1 MTFGVAEF
9 SAVPSTITTVPKLFA
24 DQAARTPQA
33 LALVAGQTRLTY
45 AELATRVWQL
55 AHHLRARGLRPEE
68 TVAVSTPRSAEMV
81 VAVLAVMSAGGAFV
95 PVDPA
100 WPAER
105 REKVRADAGARLVV
119 AAPGHPQG
127 VPAGDLVEVDL
138 ADWGYGTEPA
148 QPLHLPIPGAA
159 LAYVIFTS
167 GSTGRPKGA
176 MIRHEAICN
185 RLLWQVEQILHFGPG
200 DASLF
205 KAPLAFDIS
214 VNEILLP
221 LVSGGYVVVADPDG
235 ERDPHYLLDLISRER
250 VTFVYLVSSML
261 DVLLEM
267 ARGTT
272 LLDGLRHVW
281 CGGEVLTPEL
291 FERFRRQLTTTLYHG
306 YGPAEATIGVSHVIY
321 RDQAERIA
329 TSIGRANPY
338 TQLYVLDERLEPVPT
353 GEVGELY
360 AAGFLLGRG
369 YVNAP
374 SLTGARFVANPFDGR
389 GTRMYR
395 TGDLARFAADGSLD
409 FVGRADN
416 QVKIRGMR
424 LELEEVEAVLA
435 GHPAVRRAAV
445 VVHTGTA
452 AAQLAAYATVDAEV
466 TAQQLRAWCAD
477 RLPEYMVPG
486 TVTILDAF
494 PVTANGKVDR
504 RALPDPAA
512 PERAPRRAPD
522 GPVERL
528 LCHVFADVLGVAEVS
543 ADDDFLTLGG
553 DSITA
558 IGVVR
563 RARQAGY
570 VVRPGDIL
578 ARRTPAA
585 LAPAVTAVDPGAA
598 VTAADADGEVPPT
611 PITEWLQDLGP
622 AMRGFFQAMTLRTP
636 AGLTEAQLHILLD
649 AVLAAHPVLR
659 TRATGTPRWTLTV
672 QPAGSVT
679 AAGLTTRRTAP
690 APAELDAT
698 LDRETTAA
706 ARRLDPY
713 AGRMLDAVWLDGGPD
728 RDGRLILAVHH
739 IVVDGVSLRVLLE
752 DLRAAWTEL
761 SAGRPVRLP
770 GDGTAF
776 RQWARRLGEA
786 TRDGVFAAAE
796 AYWRHTCATADPR
809 LGHRPLDPA
818 RDTVATERELTVA
831 LPPDVSARLLGAV
844 PAAVHGGVDDGLVT
858 AFALA
863 LRAWRGGDGP
873 LLLELEGH
881 GREDVLPGEVDLSRT
896 FGWFTTL
903 YPFAVDPGPAGDL
916 GAAVRAV
923 KEQLRAV
930 PHRGLSYGALRYL
943 SGTARPE
950 LAAAPQVLFHYL
962 GRFTAADSGPFAAV
976 DGGDIVVERRDPALP
991 LARVV
996 EVNAVAVDTAEG
1008 PVLRARFSWAGNLL
1022 TADRVA
1028 ELARGW
1034 TDTLTAIAADP
1045 GVAGHTPSDFPLAA
1059 LTQAD
1064 VTELDAAVPG
1074 LRTVLPLSPLQ
1085 EGLYFH
1091 ARAATGA
1098 DPYVV
1103 QQRIHLDGP
1112 VDPAGLRAAAEGL
1125 LARHPHLAAALLTLR
1140 DGRTVAATAD
1150 RVRVPW
1156 RDLDLSGLPAD
1167 TAARRLD
1174 EAAGTDRTTAFD
1186 LADPPAMRFTL
1197 ARLDGGRHTLVHTVH
1212 HLLADGWSVPLMLR
1226 ELLALH
1232 ERQPLP
1238 APVGYD
1244 TFLRALAALDTDTAA
1259 DAWAAAL
1266 EGVTGPTRLASALA
1280 PGTATGYARRAAT
1293 VPAELTE
1300 RLRTLAQRHGITV
1313 SGLLT
1318 AAWGLLVGRRTGSGD
1333 AVVGVTV
1340 SGRSGDLDGIDDII
1354 GLLVNT
1360 VPARVRW
1367 RAADPLIAV
1376 VARAARAQ
1384 TGLMEHEHTALSRI
1398 HRRTGVGELFDTLVV
1413 IENYPAVFDQVGAL
1427 RVTGVDTVEAPHY
1440 PVTVMAKPGQRI
1452 DLLLTHDLSA
1462 VDAASAETLLDQ
1474 YLLLLAA
1481 LADHPEL
1488 PVGQVGLV
1496 PGERRAALL
1505 AASANLR
1512 EAQPGVLALIDR
1524 AAAAA
1529 PDRAAVVCGDT
1540 ALTYAELVA
1549 KADRVAGHLR
1559 RSGVRR
1565 GDIVAVAVG
1574 RGVDLATALL
1584 AVARTGAAYLPV
1596 DPAYPAGRIEFML
1609 ADARPVAVLADEAT
1623 ARTLPPHGLPQHT
1636 VRAAAAGA
1644 PIADPAEPDPADAVS
1659 VVYTSGSTGRPKAVV
1674 GTHGGLG
1681 NRLVW
1686 AAEQWSAAPGTPDV
1700 RLAKSSLSFIDGTTE
1715 LLGALVAGAT
1725 TVIAPERT
1733 AADGAAL
1740 ARLVA
1745 DSGAT
1750 QLLAVPSLAAAMAE
1764 VDGAPLAGVR
1774 RWLLSGEALD
1784 AGTVRALAAASPGAR
1799 IVNSYGSSEVVGDVL
1814 TADVTTVDGRVPL
1827 GTPVPG
1833 TRVLLLDETLDL
1845 VAAGGIGEVYVG
1857 GAQLA
1862 RGYLGQG
1869 GGTAARFVAD
1879 PFTPG
1884 ERLYRT
1890 GDRARLL
1897 PSGQVEFLGRT
1908 DDQIKI
1914 NGYRVELAEVEA
1926 ALARRIGVA
1935 EAVAATRPG
1944 SAGTHALHAYV
1955 VAEPGES
1962 LDPGALRTM
1971 LRAELP
1977 PYLVPATV
1985 TVLDRIPL
1993 LPNGKRDRRAL
2004 PDPAPAA
2011 RTGGAARTERAERI
2025 RRHLAEVLSSTD
2037 LGAEDDFFA
2046 HGGDSILA
2054 IRVVNRLARDD
2065 LDVSV
2070 EALFRLRTAAAIDAG
2085 LAGQAAPAP
2094 AALTPADLATVRL
2107 DQAEIDRVLAAAPV
2121 PVETIWALSPLQR
2134 GVYYQAAYADGANT
2148 YIAQNVFDFDRRLDL
2163 DALRAAFASL
2173 LRAHPTLRAGFTGDS
2188 VRDVVQYIAADLDA
2202 TVAVTDLSTL
2212 DPGDLDAA
2220 LARLHETDLTEP
2232 FDLTRP
2238 PLIRLT
2244 VVRLPD
2250 DRDQLLLTAHFLLWD
2265 GWSRELVLRDLFAR
2279 YATRGAAGAL
2289 PPAANG
2295 FPEYLT
2301 WLAGRDSD
2309 AAVAAWRD
2317 ELSGV
2322 TEPTLLVPSA
2332 VGRDPLPSH
2341 RLLAALPSAVT
2352 LRLREQ
2358 AQRRGVTLHSLL
2370 TAVLGLLIGYEA
2382 GRTDVVFGTTVAGR
2396 PTELPGIEDAI
2407 GLFLNTVPVRV
2418 RPAPADTVADLARR
2432 AQQDRL
2438 RLAPHEH
2445 LGLGELHRATG
2456 HDQLFDTL
2464 FVLQNFLADDTF
2476 TDLEQ
2481 RHGITG
2487 VGYTDTTHYPYTWVV
2502 TPGANLHVKLE
2513 FRPDVTDAADARR
2526 QLDRFLR
2533 LLTRVA
2539 DGLDTPVA
2547 RLDPVLDAE
2556 AARLRG
2562 DWAATEHPLPEA
2574 TVADLLAERAA
2585 LIPADTAL
2593 VFGARSLTYAELD
2606 AEVNRYARLLRGRG
2620 AGAGTVVALGLPRGV
2635 EMVVALFAVLRC
2647 GAAYLPMDLDH
2658 PVARLADMLD
2668 DARPALLLCT
2678 TGAAELAGRQRDLG
2692 GQALLLDTAELAA
2705 ELAALSGEP
2714 MPGAGPGS
2722 LDSPAYVIYTSGST
2736 GRPKGVV
2743 TPYRGLTNMQLN
2755 HRAEIFDPAVA
2766 RAKAAGRD
2774 RLRVAHTVS
2783 FSFDM
2788 SWEELLWL
2796 VEGHEVHV
2804 CDEELR
2810 RDATALV
2817 AYCRE
2822 HRVDVV
2828 NVTPTYAHHLFEE
2841 GLLDPAGYPPSLVLL
2856 GGEAVSDAVWQR
2868 LRRPGGPIGY
2878 NLYGPTE
2885 YTINTLG
2892 AGTDESATSTVG
2904 RPIWNTRAYVLDPW
2918 LRPVHPG
2925 TAGELYIAGAGL
2937 AHGYLNAT
2945 GLTASRFTADP
2956 NVPGGRMYRTGDLVR
2971 LRPDGHLDF
2980 LGRTDDQVKIRG
2992 YRVELGEIETVL
3004 GGLPG
3009 VRQAAV
3015 VAQLEDAVTGRR
3027 RLAAY
3032 VVPAGAADGVFLAGL
3047 RDALAEV
3054 LPGYMVPQRYAAV
3067 PVLPLTVNGKLDTAA
3082 LPEASIPDTG
3092 ATAEPR
3098 TDAERTL
3105 CGVYAA
3111 VLALPRVGID
3121 DDFFT
3126 VGGDS
3131 ISSIA
3136 AAARAREA
3144 GLHVTPRD
3152 VFRRRTVRAL
3162 AATVTAA
3169 APAAPALAP
3178 VAGDG
3183 TVPLTPMLAETFQ
3196 AGTPLSR
3203 FHQTMLLPAP
3213 AGLDLAGVTAVLR
3226 ALGECHDLL
3235 RLSVDGDVL
3244 RVRAAFEPDLVAQSG
3259 PPPARLSGAVDAA
3272 AARLDAAAGRMTA
3285 ATWYD
3290 EGPNLPSHLLLSVHH
3305 LVVDGVSW
3313 RVLTDDLARAFAA
3326 VAAGRPAALPPVPV
3340 RFQDWAA
3347 RVRAVADAGGFA
3359 TQEAYWRAVLDT
3371 PDPRLGTRDLDPA
3384 RDTAATVSS
3393 VTVTVAADL
3402 STALLTSVPAALR
3415 GGVND
3420 GLLTAFAV
3428 AVRRW
3433 RATPRPGWATT
3444 PEQTPVLVNLE
3455 GHGRHG
3461 EHVGAADADLSR
3473 TVGWFTVIHPVALD
3487 PGTVGWAEVEAAG
3500 PGLAAAARAVKEQLR
3515 AVPDNGFGYGVL
3527 RYLADGSPWPR
3538 TPQILFNYLGRF
3550 TGGEG
3555 TGVLHEGVHPDN
3567 PAQVLEVNAQ
3577 AQDGPHGPVLSATLS
3592 WPTGLMTEDD
3602 VRELARLWLAALTA
3616 LARCAALDGHT
3627 PSDFPLVALSQADVD
3642 RLARPGRVRDILP
3655 LLPLQ
3660 QGMYFHAAYA
3670 DSDVDTY
3677 RVQQVAELTG
3687 PLDAEVLRVAVAATV
3702 RRHDALRAAFVEL
3715 SDGRIA
3721 QLIAAEVALPWQAVD
3736 LSGRADAEAELARI
3750 AAAALAE
3757 PFDLAQ
3763 APLVRYTLV
3772 SLSATEHRL
3781 IETMHHIIADGWS
3794 YPLVFADVI
3803 ASYERGGADLPAPA
3817 VTFRDH
3823 VESVLAHDPAV
3834 VRETWARA
3842 LTGVAPTLL
3851 VGTGAGVGHH
3861 DSVSGSLSARRTKDV
3876 TEAARRHGVTVST
3889 LLHAAWG
3896 LLLGQLVDR
3905 DRVVFGST
3913 VSGRGGQLP
3922 GVESIVGLL
3931 INTVPVPM
3939 AWQPDQ
3945 PLGEVLA
3952 ALQERL
3958 TDLLDVQHTGLGE
3971 LARLAGVREFFDTMV
3986 VVENF
3991 PAADDT
3997 PGASGLRVRGFTGTD
4012 APHYPL
4018 ALVAF
4023 PGERLTLEIKYDTE
4037 LIGADRA
4044 RQLLEQVEHIIDRLL
4059 TEPTGTVADLA
4070 APSPAMANLSR
4081 AYSAAGTDPARVA
4094 VSIAGRRLTYA
4105 DLDARANRLARE
4117 LLARGVRPQ
4126 SRVALALPRGL
4137 DLVAAVL
4144 AVVKAGGC
4152 YVPLDTA
4159 SPPARLRHIIDDS
4172 APVCVITDAATAVA
4186 LPGATAALILDDP
4199 AVAGALAAHPAT
4211 APPAAQAGPDDA
4223 VYLIYTSGSTGLP
4236 KGVVVTHGN
4245 VLALFDAGRQRFAFG
4260 PADVWTLFHSIAFD
4274 FSVWELW
4281 GALLHG
4287 AHLVVVPEDVAR
4299 DPHRFRRLLA
4309 DERVTVLN
4317 QTPSAFYPLIAA
4329 DAEAD
4334 GPLALRYVVFG
4345 GEALDLA
4352 RLRAWYDRNPA
4363 TPALVNM
4370 YGITETCVHVS
4381 FRPLTAADAHAGRG
4395 SAIGGPLP
4403 GLRAE
4408 LLDERLAPVPVGAV
4422 GELYIAGDQL
4432 ARGYHGRAGLTA
4444 ARFVADSGG
4453 GRLYRT
4459 GDLARRTADGE
4470 LVYVGRADDQV
4481 KIRGYRIELGEV
4493 EAAVLALPQVAD
4505 AAVAV
4510 REDEPGRR
4518 RLVAYVVPRT
4528 GAHLD
4533 TGVLR
4538 TALATAL
4545 PGYMV
4550 PAAYV
4555 LLTALPLT
4563 VNGKL
4568 DRAALPAP
4576 PTADQP
4582 EPLPTGANPSTVD
4595 RFRALYAEVLRLP
4608 GAAAGADFF
4617 TLGGDSIIAIQL
4629 VNLARRRGL
4638 RISPRDVFTL
4648 RTPEAL
4654 AASVGETV
4662 PAPQPPAPAAG
4673 GDGIGEVA
4681 LLPIVHRLAEL
4692 GGRINRLHQAELLLT
4707 PAGLTNAQASAL
4719 VAALVAR
4726 HDALRLR
4733 LDRPDPLL
4741 WSLTVAAPDP
4751 ASAPRVSTLDATGLS
4766 DDDLAELVRAVAEGA
4781 ADSLD
4786 PDAGRLLWAV
4796 HFDRGPDQQGR
4807 LLLVVHHLA
4816 VDGVSWRILGDDLRA
4831 AWADVAAGREPV
4843 LEPVG
4848 TSLRAYARAAA
4859 EHATRSDRLAEFAH
4873 WTAALAPGA
4882 DLDPTAVTV
4891 GLTAGATREHRITV
4905 PPHLTA
4911 PLLTSV
4917 PAAAGADVTQTLL
4930 AGLHLA
4936 VARWRSRRGH
4946 DPAAPLLVD
4955 LERHGR
4961 EPLAEETDLSRTV
4974 GWFTAI
4980 APVRLPGLT
4989 GDAAQALRAVRD
5001 TVSAVRDG
5009 GLGFGLL
5016 RYLNPRTAAALGRL
5030 GTPQLL
5036 FNYLGRFPVGGA
5048 ADWDTAPEERVLR
5061 TAPDPDLGTPYLLE
5075 VNAACHDTAAGPE
5088 LVAVLTYADEGLD
5101 VAGLAEDWVAALADL
5116 AAATGPADLTP
5127 AGVDPDEVARL
5138 AAAAGVRAEAV
5149 WPLSPLQEGLFFQA
5163 RYAGDADVYVAQNV
5177 FDFGTRLDAAALAT
5191 AFAGVFGRHEATRL
5205 GFAAVTGQPVAFV
5218 GADLAFDVEV
5228 VDLSDRDDPDRLARV
5243 LAADRA
5249 APFDLAR
5256 PPLARLTVLRLP
5268 GGRDRLLL
5276 TYHLLLWDGWSRE
5289 LVLRELF
5296 DRYAAARDGRPE
5308 PALAPPAARF
5318 ADYLSWLS
5326 RQDSAAA
5333 TGAWTG
5339 HLAGLGEPTVL
5350 YPAAAGTAPVLATSL
5365 AHDLTPEQTAAVT
5378 DAARR
5383 AGVTLNA
5390 LLSTALGLTLG
5401 YATGRAEAVFGTT
5414 VAGRP
5419 TDLDGADEV
5428 VGVFLN
5434 TVPALVRCAPGDT
5447 VAAVL
5452 RRVQDDRVALMPYEH
5467 LGLGAIHQA
5476 LGRDTLF
5483 DSLYVLQNFLD
5494 DDTFTDLEQAHGIVD
5509 VSAVD
5514 ATHYPLTWVVTPGR
5528 RLRLRLEYRSDVV
5541 PAEQA
5546 QLLLDRLRQVVLHLA
5561 AHPDDSVADV
5571 ELSLPG
5577 DVRQLTGPTG
5587 DTPDRTVAELLAERA
5602 RLVPGRT
5609 ALTCGDESLTY
5620 AELDARVSRFARW
5633 LRAAGAG
5640 PETIVAL
5647 ALPRSVAAVVALFA
5661 VLRCGAAYLP
5671 LELDHPDERLAGML
5685 ADADPL
5691 LLVTTSAVAGRV
5703 GGTGVRTRCLD
5714 DADTAALL
5722 AACADTPLTPAELAG
5737 FAPGTPGR
5745 LDHPAYVIY
5754 TSGSTGR
5761 PKGVVTPY
5769 RGLTNMQLNHRDEIF
5784 DPVVAAAGGRVL
5796 AIAHTVSFSF
5806 DMSWEELLWL
5816 VEGHHVHVCDE
5827 ELRRDA
5833 MALVAYCRRHRVDVV
5848 NVTPTFAQHLL
5859 DAGLLDA
5866 SGHRPEL
5873 VLLGGEAVPQTLWAA
5888 LLSAGVT
5895 GYNLY
5900 GPTEYTINTLGAG
5913 TADSPT
5919 TTVGRPIRDTRVRIL
5934 DGWLRPVPPGVPGEL
5949 YISGAGLAR
5958 GYLNRPGLSASR
5970 FTADPEAPGERMYRT
5985 GDLVRLRPDGHLDF
5999 LGRTDDQ
6006 VKVRGYRVELGEIEA
6021 VLSSLDGVRQTAVLA
6036 APDPAGGKRLVAYV
6050 VPADAAA
6057 DPAELIASL
6066 VDRLRDRLP
6075 THLVPSAYAV
6085 VNALPLNV
6093 NGKLDVAALPPAVP
6107 PASSSRKAATPAEA
6121 VLCDLFAQA
6130 LGLPEVGA
6138 DDDFF
6143 TLGGHSLIALRLLGL
6158 LRRDLG
6164 VEVSVRD
6171 LFDARTPARLAV
6183 RTSSAAA
6190 AEAAVTAGDR
6200 PARLPL
6206 SAAQERL
6213 WLLSQLDPASTAYHY
6228 PLTLRLGGAV
6238 DPGTLAAALGDVV
6251 ARHEAL
6257 RTVIEVDEEGP
6268 VQRIRA
6274 EAEVE
6279 LLVHRS
6285 AATAGALAEAVAEP
6299 FDLAARPPLRASL
6312 FLDQAADESVLL
6324 LVLHHLAMDEWSD
6337 RPLLSD
6343 LDTAY
6348 AARRTGTSPEFTPL
6362 PVQYADYALWQHR
6375 RLGDRA
6381 DPTGRH
6387 ARERGYWQQRL
6398 RALPPETNL
6407 PADRPRALTRTA
6419 PAAATVEATLPAE
6432 VVDGLRERASAV
6444 SASLFMALH
6453 ATVAVLLSRHGA
6465 GPDVPIGSPVSGR
6478 GDEALTDL
6486 VGFFVNTVVVRT
6498 DTGGQPTLDAL
6509 LGRVRDSVLSAFDH
6523 AELPF
6528 QDVVEAVNPV
6538 RVPGRNPLFQVML
6551 GVLHRPAGGDRLL
6564 GLPTLDAPAAEA
6576 APKVDLNF
6584 TFVEDGPGRPVSVAL
6599 EFDPDRFDPATA
6611 RRLLDRLAL
6620 LVAAAGAAGG
6630 GRLDDVDLCTGQ
6642 DTSELDGWQDGGS
6655 SAEPGSWLSAVR
6667 THAARTP
6674 LAPAVTSAGVTL
6686 SYAEL
6691 EARSAAFAGRLS
6703 GLGVGPTGLVGLAL
6717 PRSVDLLVALL
6728 AVARAGAAYVPL
6740 DPAYPASRLRF
6751 MVEDARPAVIV
6762 TDEATRDLFEGS
6774 GCAVVG
6780 VGAPDAVTGAADAE
6794 VPQAAAAY
6802 VIYTSGSTGRPK
6814 GVVVTRGDVEAFLSA
6829 MDGAVPLGPDDR
6841 FLAVTT
6847 LSFDIAVLELLGTL
6861 RAGGHVVLADDAQA
6875 RDPYR
6880 LAELIR
6886 AYGVTVLQATPGL
6899 WTMLTEVGEADLTG
6913 VRALV
6918 GGEALPVPLARELSR
6933 RAASVTNLYGPTEV
6947 TVWATAATVDESW
6960 CDRPSIGRPL
6970 PGTTAYVV
6978 DERLR
6983 PVPPGVAGELYLG
6996 GAQIARGYLG
7006 RAGLTASRF
7015 TADPWTP
7022 GGRLYRTG
7030 DLARWSSVG
7039 ELEYLGRTDHQLKVR
7054 GFRVEL
7060 GEIESVAVAYTPVS
7074 RAVAVAVPDPA
7085 GVLRIVLYVATAGA
7099 VTPSGLDEHLARR
7112 LPAYMLPSAVVAL
7125 AQLPVTPNGKVDR
7138 AALPPVEFGADAA
7151 SVAPRT
7157 ETERQV
7163 CAILADLLG
7172 VAEVGVADDFFVLG
7186 GHSLLLVRLSAALR
7200 AAFGVTVPLSALLT
7214 QPTAAGMARLV
7225 EVPQPVGDALS
7236 PLVLLQPS
7244 GTRPAVFCLPPA
7256 SGLSWPFAALKR
7268 YLPDTP
7274 LIGLQAPRLSRSTD
7288 LPTTLPALAAEYADR
7303 IEQAAPSGPIRLLGW
7318 SFGGAV
7324 AHEVA
7329 VLLTERGRH
7338 VSFLSVLDTYLD
7350 RPVVDDSGPVALAEL
7365 LRELGHEVP
7374 EAGLTVAVAARV
7386 LRERDPAM
7394 AEFTHAQVCT
7404 VVENYLDSDRLAG
7417 GWVPRPYAGELVF
7430 VEAARPS
7437 PGFPGGAGA
7446 VWSRYAGRVTVHPVA
7461 CGHGELLDSVPVA
7474 DWGSVLAA
7482 QLKA

>member
-9 SAVPSTITTVPKLFA
+9 SAVPSTITTVPDLFA
-24 DQAARTPQA
+24 AQAARTPGA

-45 AELATRVWQL
+45 AELAATVWQL
-55 AHHLRARGLRPEE
+55 AHHLRERGLRPEE

-81 VAVLAVMSAGGAFV
+81 VAVLAIMAAGGAFV

-100 WPAER
+100 WPAQR
-105 REKVRADAGARLVV
+105 RGKVRADAGSRLVI
-119 AAPGHPQG
+119 ASPSHPRD
-127 VPAGDLVEVDL
+127 VPAADLVEVDL
-138 ADWGYGTEPA
+138 AAWAYADQPD
-148 QPLHLPIPGAA
+148 QPLHLPIQGAA

-167 GSTGRPKGA
+167 GSTGSPKGA

-221 LVSGGYVVVADPDG
+221 LVSGGYVVVADPGG
-235 ERDPHYLLDLISRER
+235 ERDPHYLLDLVSRER

-267 ARGTT
+267 SRGTT

-321 RDQAERIA
+321 RDEAERIA

-338 TQLYVLDERLEPVPT
+338 TQLYVLDERLEPVPA

-395 TGDLARFAADGSLD
+395 TGDLARIAPDGSLD

-435 GHPAVRRAAV
+435 AHPAVRRAAV
-445 VVHTGTA
+445 VVYTGGA
-452 AAQLAAYATVDAEV
+452 AAQLAGYAVTDAPV
-466 TAQQLRAWCAD
+466 TAEQLRTWCAG
-477 RLPEYMVPG
+477 RLPEYMVPA

-504 RALPDPAA
+504 RALPDPVA

-528 LCHVFADVLGVAEVS
+528 LCDVFADVLGVGGIS

-570 VVRPGDIL
+570 LVRPADIL

-585 LAPAVTAVDPGAA
+585 LAPAVTPVDPGSAA
-598 VTAADADGEVPPT
+598 TPADADGPVPPT

-622 AMRGFFQAMTLRTP
+622 AVHGFFQAMTLRTP
-636 AGLTEAQLHILLD
+636 AGLTEEQLHLLLD
-649 AVLAAHPVLR
+649 AVLAAHPMLR

-679 AAGLTTRRTAP
+679 AAGLTTRLAAP
-690 APAELDAT
+690 APADLDET

-706 ARRLDPY
+706 ANRLDPA
-713 AGRMLDAVWLDGGPD
+713 AGRMLDAVWLAAGPAE
-728 RDGRLILAVHH
+728 GLLILAVHH
-739 IVVDGVSLRVLLE
+739 VVVDGVSLRVLLE
-752 DLRAAWTEL
+752 DLRAAWADL

-770 GDGTAF
+770 GDGTPF
-776 RQWARRLGEA
+776 RQWARRLTEA
-786 TRDGVFAAAE
+786 VRDGVFAEAE
-796 AYWRHTCATADPR
+796 PYWRRTCATPDPV
-809 LGHRPLDPA
+809 LGGRPLDPA
-818 RDTVATERELTVA
+818 RDTVATERDLTVS

-863 LRAWRGGDGP
+863 LRDWRGGDGP
-873 LLLELEGH
+873 MLVELEGH
-881 GREDVLPGEVDLSRT
+881 GREDVLPGETDLSRT

-903 YPFAVDPGPAGDL
+903 YPFAVDPGPVGDL

-923 KEQLRAV
+923 KEQLRAI
-930 PHRGLSYGALRYL
+930 PHRGLSYGALRHL
-943 SGTARPE
+943 GHRPE
-950 LAAAPQVLFHYL
+950 LSAAPQVLFHYL
-962 GRFTAADSGPFAAV
+962 GRFSAADSGPFAAL

-991 LARVV
+991 LARVL
-996 EVNAVAVDTAEG
+996 EVNAVAVDTADG
-1008 PVLRARFSWAGNLL
+1008 PVLRARFSWAGHLL
-1022 TADRVA
+1022 TAERVA
-1028 ELARGW
+1028 ELARAW
-1034 TDTLTAIAADP
+1034 TGTLTAIAADP

-1059 LTQAD
+1059 LTTEDVAD
-1064 VTELDAAVPG
+1064 LDAAVPG
-1074 LRTVLPLSPLQ
+1074 LRAVLPLSPLQ

-1091 ARAATGA
+1091 ARTATGA

-1103 QQRIHLDGP
+1103 QQRIRLDGP
-1112 VDPAGLRAAAEGL
+1112 VDPARLRGAAEGL
-1125 LARHPHLAAALLTLR
+1125 LARHPHLASGLRTLR
-1140 DGRTVAATAD
+1140 DGRTVAVVAGH
-1150 RVRVPW
+1150 RLRW
-1156 RDLDLSGLPAD
+1156 RDLDLSGLDGD
-1167 TAARRLD
+1167 TAARLLD
-1174 EAAGTDRTTAFD
+1174 EAADADRTTPFD
-1186 LADPPAMRFTL
+1186 LADPPAMRFVL
-1197 ARLDGGRHTLVHTVH
+1197 ARLGDGRHTLVHTVH

-1238 APVGYD
+1238 VPVGYD
-1244 TFLRALAALDTDTAA
+1244 TFLRAVAGLDTDRGA

-1266 EGVTGPTRLASALA
+1266 SGVTGPTRLASALT
-1280 PGTATGYARRAAT
+1280 GGGDGYARIARA

-1300 RLRTLAQRHGITV
+1300 RLRTLARRHGITV

-1318 AAWGLLVGRRTGSGD
+1318 AVWGLLVGRRTGSGD
-1333 AVVGVTV
+1333 AVVGLTV
-1340 SGRSGDLDGIDDII
+1340 SGRSGDTDGLDDII

-1367 RAADPLIAV
+1367 TPAEPLIDAV
-1376 VARAARAQ
+1376 SRAARAQ
-1384 TGLMEHEHTALSRI
+1384 TALTEHEHVALRRI
-1398 HRRTGVGELFDTLVV
+1398 HRRTGVADLFDTLVV
-1413 IENYPAVFDQVGAL
+1413 IENYPAAFEQVGDL
-1427 RVTGVDTVEAPHY
+1427 RVTGVETVEAPHY
-1440 PVTVMAKPGQRI
+1440 PVTLMAKPGRHL

-1462 VDAASAETLLDQ
+1462 VDPAAARTLLDQ
-1474 YLLLLAA
+1474 YALLLAA
-1481 LADHPEL
+1481 LADDPAR
-1488 PVGQVGLV
+1488 PVGQVSLV
-1496 PGERRAALL
+1496 PAEQRTELL
-1505 AASANLR
+1505 AASGNPRA
-1512 EAQPGVLALIDR
+1512 AQPGVLAQFAR
-1524 AAAAA
+1524 AVAAA
-1529 PDRAAVVCGDT
+1529 PDRAAVVCGAT
-1540 ALTYAELVA
+1540 ALSYAQLAARV
-1549 KADRVAGHLR
+1549 DRVAGHLR
-1559 RSGVRR
+1559 RHGVGR
-1565 GDIVAVAVG
+1565 GDVVAVAVG
-1574 RGVDLATALL
+1574 RGVDLAAALL
-1584 AVARTGAAYLPV
+1584 AVARAGAAYLPV

-1609 ADARPVAVLADEAT
+1609 DDARPVAVLTDEAT

-1636 VRAAAAGA
+1636 VRVAAAGA
-1644 PIADPAEPDPADAVS
+1644 PIGDLFEPDPDDAVS

-1674 GTHGGLG
+1674 GTHGGLA
-1681 NRLVW
+1681 NRLAW
-1686 AAEQWSAAPGTPDV
+1686 AAEQWSAEAGAPDV
-1700 RLAKSSLSFIDGTTE
+1700 RVAKSSPSFIDGTTE
-1715 LLGALVAGAT
+1715 LLGGLVAGAT
-1725 TVIAPERT
+1725 MVIATERT

-1740 ARLVA
+1740 ARLTA

-1750 QLLAVPSLAAAMAE
+1750 QLLAVPSLAAALAE
-1764 VDGAPLAGVR
+1764 NPLPGVR

-1784 AGTVRALAAASPGAR
+1784 ADTVRALAAASPRAR

-1814 TADVTTVDGRVPL
+1814 TADVTTVDDGPVPL

-1845 VAAGGIGEVYVG
+1845 VAPGGVGEVYVG
-1857 GAQLA
+1857 GVQLA

-1879 PFTPG
+1879 PFTAG
-1884 ERLYRT
+1884 QRLYRT
-1890 GDRARLL
+1890 GDRGRLT

-1926 ALARRIGVA
+1926 ALVRRIGVA
-1935 EAVAATRPG
+1935 EAVAATRRTG
-1944 SAGTHALHAYV
+1944 AGTHALHAYV
-1955 VAEPGES
+1955 VAEPGER

-1985 TVLDRIPL
+1985 TVLERIPL

-2011 RTGGAARTERAERI
+2011 RPGGAARTRRAETI
-2025 RRHLAEVLSSTD
+2025 RRHLAEVLASTD
-2037 LGAEDDFFA
+2037 LGADDDFFA

-2054 IRVVNRLARDD
+2054 IRVVNRLARES
-2065 LDVSV
+2065 LEVTV
-2070 EALFRLRTAAAIDAG
+2070 EALFRLRTATAIDAG
-2085 LAGQAAPAP
+2085 LAGAAAPAP
-2094 AALTPADLATVRL
+2094 AALTPADLETVRL
-2107 DQAEIDRVLAAAPV
+2107 DQAEIDRIVAAAPV
-2121 PVETIWALSPLQR
+2121 PVQTIWALSPLQR

-2148 YIAQNVFDFDRRLDL
+2148 YIAQNVFDLDRRLDV
-2163 DALRAAFASL
+2163 DRLRAAFASL
-2173 LRAHPTLRAGFTGDS
+2173 LAAHPTLRAGFGGDTP
-2188 VRDVVQYIAADLDA
+2188 VQYIAAELDPA
-2202 TVAVTDLSTL
+2202 VAVADLSGL
-2212 DPGDLDAA
+2212 DGADLDAA
-2220 LARLHETDLTEP
+2220 LARLHEADLGEP

-2244 VVRLPD
+2244 AVRLPD
-2250 DRDQLLLTAHFLLWD
+2250 GRDQLLLTAHFLLWD

-2279 YATRGAAGAL
+2279 YASAGAAGGL
-2289 PPAANG
+2289 PPAGNG

-2301 WLAGRDSD
+2301 WLAGRDQD
-2309 AAVAAWRD
+2309 AAVAAWRG
-2317 ELSGV
+2317 ELAGV
-2322 TEPTLLVPSA
+2322 TEPTLLCPAA
-2332 VGRDPLPSH
+2332 VGREPLPSH

-2370 TAVLGLLIGYEA
+2370 TAVLGLLLGYES

-2396 PTELPGIEDAI
+2396 PTELPGIEHTI

-2418 RPAPADTVADLARR
+2418 SPAPAETVAQLALR

-2445 LGLGELHRATG
+2445 LGLGDIHRATG

-2476 TDLEQ
+2476 ADLEQ
-2481 RHGITG
+2481 QHGITG

-2513 FRPDVTDAADARR
+2513 FRPDVIGAADARR

-2539 DGLDTPVA
+2539 DSLDVPVGQ
-2547 RLDPVLDAE
+2547 LDPVLDAE
-2556 AARLRG
+2556 AQRLRR
-2562 DWAATEHPLPEA
+2562 DWAATEHALPEA
-2574 TVADLLAERAA
+2574 SIADLLAQRAA
-2585 LIPADTAL
+2585 LIPGDTAL

-2606 AEVNRYARLLRGRG
+2606 AEVDRAARLLRGRG

-2635 EMVVALFAVLRC
+2635 EMVVSLFAVLRC

-2658 PVARLADMLD
+2658 PVARLADMLA

-2678 TGAAELAGRQRDLG
+2678 TGAAELAARQRDLG
-2692 GQALLLDTAELAA
+2692 GQALQLDTPELAA
-2705 ELAALSGEP
+2705 ELAALPDGP
-2714 MPGAGPGS
+2714 PADPGPGS
-2722 LDSPAYVIYTSGST
+2722 LDAPAYVIYTSGST

-2766 RAKAAGRD
+2766 RARAAGRG
-2774 RLRVAHTVS
+2774 RLRIAHTVS

-2918 LRPVHPG
+2918 LRPVHAG

-2937 AHGYLNAT
+2937 AHGYLDAT

-2992 YRVELGEIETVL
+2992 YRVELGEIETAL
-3004 GGLPG
+3004 SGLPG

-3015 VAQLEDAVTGRR
+3015 VAQLEDPVTGRK

-3032 VVPAGAADGVFLAGL
+3032 VVPTGAADGVFLAGL
-3047 RDALAEV
+3047 RDALAER
-3054 LPGYMVPQRYAAV
+3054 LPGYMVPQRYATV

-3082 LPEASIPDTG
+3082 LPEAAVPDTG
-3092 ATAEPR
+3092 ATAQPR

-3105 CGVYAA
+3105 CAIYAD

-3136 AAARAREA
+3136 AAARARQA

-3162 AATVTAA
+3162 AATVAA

-3196 AGTPLSR
+3196 AATPLSR
-3203 FHQTMLLPAP
+3203 FHQTMLLPVP
-3213 AGLDLAGVTAVLR
+3213 AGLDRAGVGAVLR
-3226 ALGECHDLL
+3226 ALGRCHDLL
-3235 RLSVDGDVL
+3235 RVRVDGDVL
-3244 RVRAAFEPDLVAQSG
+3244 RVGAVFEPDLTVVEGA
-3259 PPPARLSGAVDAA
+3259 PPARLDGAVDALA
-3272 AARLDAAAGRMTA
+3272 SRLDAHAGHMAA
-3285 ATWYD
+3285 ATWFD
-3290 EGPNLPSHLLLSVHH
+3290 EGPRRPSHLLLSVHH

-3313 RVLTDDLARAFAA
+3313 RIIADDLARACAA
-3326 VAAGRPAALPPVPV
+3326 VRDGRDAALPPVPV

-3347 RVRAVADAGGFA
+3347 RVRAVADTGRYAA
-3359 TQEAYWRAVLDT
+3359 QEPYWRAVLDT
-3371 PDPRLGTRDLDPA
+3371 PDPLFGVRELDPA
-3384 RDTAATVSS
+3384 RDTAATVRS
-3393 VTVTVAADL
+3393 VTVTLAADV
-3402 STALLTSVPAALR
+3402 STALLTAVPAALR

-3420 GLLTAFAV
+3420 GLLTAFAL
-3428 AVRRW
+3428 AVRQW
-3433 RATPRPGWATT
+3433 RATPRPGWTGSGAD
-3444 PEQTPVLVNLE
+3444 TPVLVNLE
-3455 GHGRHG
+3455 GHGRDG
-3461 EHVGAADADLSR
+3461 GHVGAADADLSR

-3500 PGLAAAARAVKEQLR
+3500 PALAGAARAVKEQLR
-3515 AVPDNGFGYGVL
+3515 AVPDSGFGYGVL
-3527 RYLADGSPWPR
+3527 RHLTGGHWPR
-3538 TPQILFNYLGRF
+3538 PPRILFNYLGRF
-3550 TGGEG
+3550 TGGES

-3567 PAQVLEVNAQ
+3567 PAQALEVNAQ

-3592 WPTGLMTEDD
+3592 WPAGLMGEDD

-3616 LARCAALDGHT
+3616 LTRCTGLDGHT
-3627 PSDFPLVALSQADVD
+3627 PSDFPLVALTQADVD
-3642 RLARPGRVRDILP
+3642 RLAPSGRVRDILP

-3670 DSDVDTY
+3670 ESEVDTY
-3677 RVQQVAELTG
+3677 RVQQVAELG
-3687 PLDAEVLRVAVAATV
+3687 GALDPAVLRAAVAATV
-3702 RRHDALRAAFVEL
+3702 RRHDALRASFAEL

-3721 QLIAAEVALPWQAVD
+3721 QVIAADVELPWQAFD
-3736 LSGRADAEAELARI
+3736 LGGAPDPDAELARI

-3772 SLSATEHRL
+3772 SLSPTEHRL
-3781 IETMHHIIADGWS
+3781 IETMHHIVADGWS

-3803 ASYERGGADLPAPA
+3803 ASYERGGAELPAPA

-3823 VESVLAHDPAV
+3823 VESVLAQDPAV
-3834 VRETWARA
+3834 VRDTWARA
-3842 LTGVAPTLL
+3842 LAGAVPTLL
-3851 VGTGAGVGHH
+3851 VGTSGEVGWH
-3861 DSVSGSLSARRTKDV
+3861 DSVSAGLSPQRTEQV
-3876 TEAARRHGVTVST
+3876 AAAARRHGVTVST

-3896 LLLGQLVDR
+3896 LLLGQLLDR

-3931 INTVPVPM
+3931 INTIPVPM
-3939 AWQPDQ
+3939 AWRADQ
-3945 PLGEVLA
+3945 PLGEVVA
-3952 ALQERL
+3952 GLQEQL
-3958 TDLLDVQHTGLGE
+3958 TDLLDVQHAGLGE
-3971 LARLAGVREFFDTMV
+3971 LARLAGVREFFDTIV

-3991 PAADDT
+3991 PAVDGT

-4023 PGERLTLEIKYDTE
+4023 PGERLTLEIVYDCE

-4044 RQLLEQVEHIIDRLL
+4044 RQLLDRVEHIIDRLL
-4059 TEPTGTVADLA
+4059 TEPTGTVAELNDL
-4070 APSPAMANLSR
+4070 SPAATATVAPPGVASLAQ
-4081 AYSAAGTDPARVA
+4081 AYAAADADPARTA
-4094 VSIAGRRLTYA
+4094 VSAGDRRLTYA
-4105 DLDARANRLARE
+4105 ELDARADRLARE
-4117 LLARGVRPQ
+4117 LLARGVRPE

-4137 DLVAAVL
+4137 DLVVAVL

-4159 SPPARLRHIIDDS
+4159 SPPARLRHIVADS
-4172 APVCVITDAATAVA
+4172 APVCVITDTATAGA
-4186 LPGATAALILDDP
+4186 LPGATELLVLDDP
-4199 AVAGALAAHPAT
+4199 ATAAAIAAHPAGV
-4211 APPAAQAGPDDA
+4211 PQAAASGPDGA
-4223 VYLIYTSGSTGLP
+4223 AYVIYTSGSTGLP
-4236 KGVVVTHGN
+4236 KGVVITHGD
-4245 VLALFDAGRQRFAFG
+4245 VLALFGAGRQRFTFG
-4260 PADVWTLFHSIAFD
+4260 PDDVWTLFHSIAFD

-4299 DPHRFRRLLA
+4299 DPHRFRRLLS

-4317 QTPSAFYPLIAA
+4317 QTPSAFYPLAAA
-4329 DAEAD
+4329 DEEAD
-4334 GPLALRYVVFG
+4334 GELALRYVVFG
-4345 GEALDLA
+4345 GEALDLS
-4352 RLRAWYDRNPA
+4352 RLRSWHDRRPA
-4363 TPALVNM
+4363 APTLVNM

-4381 FRPLTAADAHAGRG
+4381 FRALAPADAHGDRG
-4395 SAIGGPLP
+4395 SLIGAALP
-4403 GLRAE
+4403 GLRAH
-4408 LLDERLAPVPVGAV
+4408 LLDERLEPVPDDTV

-4432 ARGYHGRAGLTA
+4432 ARGYHGRSALTA
-4444 ARFVADSGG
+4444 TRFVADSGG

-4459 GDLARRTADGE
+4459 GDLARRTPDGE

-4493 EAAVLALPQVAD
+4493 EAAVLALPQVAN
-4505 AAVAV
+4505 AAVTV

-4528 GAHLD
+4528 GAPVD
-4533 TGVLR
+4533 AESMR
-4538 TALATAL
+4538 SALSAAL
-4545 PGYMV
+4545 PAYMV

-4555 LLTALPLT
+4555 PLAALPLT

-4576 PTADQP
+4576 QPAAPAAPAADAA
-4582 EPLPTGANPSTVD
+4582 PTGADASTVD
-4595 RFRALYAEVLRLP
+4595 QLRALYAEVLRLP
-4608 GAAAGADFF
+4608 DAAVGADFF

-4638 RISPRDVFTL
+4638 RISPREVFTL

-4654 AASVGETV
+4654 AA
-4662 PAPQPPAPAAG
+4662 ACAPAQPVPQRAIAAEAA
-4673 GDGIGEVA
+4673 GDGVGEVA

-4707 PAGLTNAQASAL
+4707 PAGLTNGQANAL
-4719 VAALVAR
+4719 VGALVAR

-4741 WSLTVAAPDP
+4741 WSLTVGAPDT
-4751 ASAPRVSTLDATGLS
+4751 AAPRVSTLDAAGLS
-4766 DDDLAELVRAVAEGA
+4766 DDDLAEMVRAVAEGA

-4796 HFDRGPDQQGR
+4796 HFDRGPAQQGR

-4816 VDGVSWRILGDDLRA
+4816 VDGVSWRVIGDDLRA
-4831 AWADVAAGREPV
+4831 GWDAVAAGRAPR

-4848 TSLRAYARAAA
+4848 TSLRAYARTAA
-4859 EHATRSDRLAEFAH
+4859 EQATRSDRLAEFGH
-4873 WTAALAPGA
+4873 WTATLAPGA

-4891 GLTAGATREHRITV
+4891 GLTVGATREHRITV
-4905 PPHLTA
+4905 PAEVVA
-4911 PLLTSV
+4911 PLLTTV
-4917 PAAAGADVTQTLL
+4917 PARAGADVTQTLL

-4936 VARWRSRRGH
+4936 VARWRSRRGL

-4961 EPLAEETDLSRTV
+4961 EPLADDTDLSRTV

-4980 APVRLPGLT
+4980 APVRLPGVT
-4989 GDAAQALRAVRD
+4989 GGAAQVLASVRD
-5001 TVSAVRDG
+5001 TVSGVRDG

-5016 RYLNPRTAAALGRL
+5016 RHLNPRTAAALGRL

-5036 FNYLGRFPVGGA
+5036 FNYLGRFPVGGT
-5048 ADWDTAPEERVLR
+5048 ADWDGAPEERVLHA
-5061 TAPDPDLGTPYLLE
+5061 APDPDLGTPYLLE
-5075 VNAACHDTAAGPE
+5075 VNAACRDTAAGPE

-5101 VAGLAEDWVAALADL
+5101 VAGLAADWTAALADL
-5116 AAATGPADLTP
+5116 AAGDDLLP
-5127 AGVDPDEVARL
+5127 AGVDAAEVARI

-5177 FDFGTRLDAAALAT
+5177 FDFATRLDAAALAT
-5191 AFAGVFGRHEATRL
+5191 AFAGLFGRHEATRL
-5205 GFAAVTGQPVAFV
+5205 GFAAVTGRPVAFV
-5218 GADLAFDVEV
+5218 GADLAFDVPV
-5228 VDLSDRDDPDRLARV
+5228 VDLSDDGGPDRLAGV

-5268 GGRDRLLL
+5268 GGRDRLLF

-5308 PALAPPAARF
+5308 PVLAPPAARF
-5318 ADYLSWLS
+5318 GDYLSWLS

-5333 TGAWTG
+5333 TAAWTG

-5365 AHDLTPEQTAAVT
+5365 AHDLTAEQTQAVT
-5378 DAARR
+5378 DAARQ

-5390 LLSTALGLTLG
+5390 LLSTALGLVLAH
-5401 YATGRAEAVFGTT
+5401 ATGRAEAVFGTT

-5419 TDLDGADEV
+5419 TELDGVDEV

-5434 TVPALVRCAPGDT
+5434 TVPALVRCAPGEP

-5476 LGRDTLF
+5476 LGRDVLF
-5483 DSLYVLQNFLD
+5483 DSLYVLQNFLG

-5528 RLRLRLEYRSDVV
+5528 RLRLRLEHRSDVV

-5546 QLLLDRLRQVVLHLA
+5546 QALLDRLRQVLLA
-5561 AHPDDSVADV
+5561 IAARPGSRVAD
-5571 ELSLPG
+5571 LPLGLPG
-5577 DVRQLTGPTG
+5577 DVRELTGPPG
-5587 DTPDRTVAELLAERA
+5587 PTPDRTIAELLAERA
-5602 RLVPGRT
+5602 LLVPERT
-5609 ALTCGDESLTY
+5609 ALTCGAESLTY
-5620 AELDARVSRFARW
+5620 AELDRRVNRFARW

-5640 PETIVAL
+5640 PEAIVAL
-5647 ALPRSVAAVVALFA
+5647 ALPRSVAAVVALFG

-5671 LELDHPDERLAGML
+5671 LELDHPDGRLTEML

-5691 LLVTTSAVAGRV
+5691 LLVTTSAVAGRLA
-5703 GGTGVRTRCLD
+5703 GAGVRTLLPD
-5714 DADTAALL
+5714 DAEAAFP
-5722 AACADTPLTPAELAG
+5722 DTPLTPAELGG

-5769 RGLTNMQLNHRDEIF
+5769 RGLTNMQLNHRAEIF

-5796 AIAHTVSFSF
+5796 TIAHTVSFSF

-5816 VEGHHVHVCDE
+5816 VEGHHVHICDE
-5827 ELRRDA
+5827 QLRRDA
-5833 MALVAYCRRHRVDVV
+5833 MALVAYCRAHRVDVV

-5866 SGHRPEL
+5866 AGHRPGL
-5873 VLLGGEAVPQTLWAA
+5873 VLLGGEAVPQALWAA
-5888 LLSAGVT
+5888 LLAADVL

-5913 TADSPT
+5913 TADSAT

-5934 DGWLRPVPPGVPGEL
+5934 DGWLRPVPVGVPGEL

-5958 GYLNRPGLSASR
+5958 GYLRRPGLSAAR
-5970 FTADPEAPGERMYRT
+5970 FTADPQAPGERMYRT

-6006 VKVRGYRVELGEIEA
+6006 VKIRGYRVELGEIETA
-6021 VLSSLDGVRQTAVLA
+6021 LSGLAGVRQSAVLA
-6036 APDPAGGKRLVAYV
+6036 APDPAGGRRLVAYV
-6050 VPADAAA
+6050 VPDDPAA
-6057 DPAELIASL
+6057 DPADL
-6066 VDRLRDRLP
+6066 VRDLADRLRDRLP
-6075 THLVPSAYAV
+6075 GHLVPSAFAV
-6085 VNALPLNV
+6085 VAALPLNV
-6093 NGKLDVAALPPAVP
+6093 NGKLDTAALPPALP
-6107 PASSSRKAATPAEA
+6107 PRSGSRAAATPAEQA
-6121 VLCDLFAQA
+6121 LCELFAQA

-6143 TLGGHSLIALRLLGL
+6143 ALGGHSLIALRLLGL

-6164 VEVSVRD
+6164 MEVSVRD
-6171 LFDARTPARLAV
+6171 LFDARTPARLAA
-6183 RTSSAAA
+6183 RTASAAA
-6190 AEAAVTAGDR
+6190 ATEAVTAGAR

-6213 WLLSQLDPASTAYHY
+6213 WLLSQLEPESTAYHY
-6228 PLTLRLGGAV
+6228 PLTVRLGGAV
-6238 DPGTLAAALGDVV
+6238 DPAALAAALGDVA

-6257 RTVIEVDEEGP
+6257 RTVIEVDADGP
-6268 VQRIRA
+6268 AQRILP
-6274 EAEVE
+6274 EAPVE
-6279 LLVHRS
+6279 LSVHHCS
-6285 AATAGALAEAVAEP
+6285 ATAEALAEAVARP
-6299 FDLAARPPLRASL
+6299 FDLAGQPPLRAVL
-6312 FLDQAADESVLL
+6312 FADPDADESVLL

-6348 AARRTGTSPEFTPL
+6348 AARRAGTAPQFTPL

-6375 RLGDRA
+6375 RLGDRTDRA
-6381 DPTGRH
+6381 SRH
-6387 ARERGYWQQRL
+6387 ARERAYWQQRL
-6398 RALPPETNL
+6398 RALPPETAL
-6407 PADRPRALTRTA
+6407 PADRPRALARSASAALTVA
-6419 PAAATVEATLPAE
+6419 AELPAAL
-6432 VVDGLRERASAV
+6432 VDRLRERASAV

-6453 ATVAVLLSRHGA
+6453 ATVATLLARHGA

-6478 GDEALTDL
+6478 GDDALADL
-6486 VGFFVNTVVVRT
+6486 VGFFVNTVVVRS
-6498 DTGGQPTLDAL
+6498 DVGGRPTLGEL
-6509 LGRVRDSVLSAFDH
+6509 LARARDTVLGAFDH

-6551 GVLHRPAGGDRLL
+6551 GVLRHPEGGDRLL
-6564 GLPTLDAPAAEA
+6564 GLPTLAAPAAEA

-6611 RRLLDRLAL
+6611 RRLLDRLVL
-6620 LVAAAGAAGG
+6620 LVAAAGAEGEV
-6630 GRLDDVDLCTGQ
+6630 RLDDVDLRTGA
-6642 DTSELDGWQDGGS
+6642 DLAELGAWQDGGS
-6655 SAEPGSWLSAVR
+6655 PVAGPPPWLDAVR
-6667 THAARTP
+6667 SHAARTP
-6674 LAPAVTSAGVTL
+6674 HAPAVTCGGTTLTYAG
-6686 SYAEL
+6686 L
-6691 EARSAAFAGRLS
+6691 EAASAVFARRLT
-6703 GLGVGPTGLVGLAL
+6703 GLGIGPESLVALML

-6728 AVARAGAAYVPL
+6728 GVVRAGAAYVPL
-6740 DPAYPASRLRF
+6740 DPAYPAPRLRF
-6751 MVEDARPAVIV
+6751 MLDDARPAAVV
-6762 TDEATRDLFEGS
+6762 ADAATRHL
-6774 GCAVVG
+6774 V
-6780 VGAPDAVTGAADAE
+6780 ADAGCP
-6794 VPQAAAAY
+6794 VVTVGSPGPAPAGSADVAVSPDAAAY

-6814 GVVVTRGDVEAFLSA
+6814 GVAVTRGDVEAFLSA
-6829 MDGAVPLGPDDR
+6829 MDGAVPLGAGDR

-6861 RAGGHVVLADDAQA
+6861 RGGGHVVLADDVQA
-6875 RDPYR
+6875 RDPYL
-6880 LAELIR
+6880 LADLVR
-6886 AYGVTVLQATPGL
+6886 AHGVTVLQATPGM
-6899 WTMLTEVGEADLTG
+6899 WTMLTEADADLAG

-6933 RAASVTNLYGPTEV
+6933 RAASVTNLYGPTEA
-6947 TVWATAATVDESW
+6947 TVWATAAPVDAAW
-6960 CDRPSIGRPL
+6960 CTRPSIGRPL
-6970 PGTTAYVV
+6970 PGTTAYVL

-6996 GAQIARGYLG
+6996 GAQVARGYLG

-7015 TADPWTP
+7015 TADPWSP

-7030 DLARWSSVG
+7030 DLARWSAAG

-7060 GEIESVAVAYTPVS
+7060 GEIESVAAACPAVS
-7074 RAVAVAVPDPA
+7074 RAVAVAVPDAA
-7085 GVLRIVLYVATAGA
+7085 GVPRIALYTATADA
-7099 VTPSGLDEHLARR
+7099 VVPPDLGGLLAER

-7125 AQLPVTPNGKVDR
+7125 IRLPVTPNGKIDR
-7138 AALPPVEFGADAA
+7138 AALPPVDFGSGPA
-7151 SVAPRT
+7151 STAPRT
-7157 ETERQV
+7157 PTEQRV
-7163 CAILADLLG
+7163 CALLADLLG
-7172 VAEVGVADDFFVLG
+7172 LAEVGVDDDFFVLG

-7200 AAFGVTVPLSALLT
+7200 AAFGVAVPLSALLT

-7225 EVPQPVGDALS
+7225 QAPEPVGDALARVVA
-7236 PLVLLQPS
+7236 LEPS

-7274 LIGLQAPRLSRSTD
+7274 LIGLQAPRLSRSSD
-7288 LPTTLPALAAEYADR
+7288 LPTTLPALAAEYADH
-7303 IEQAAPSGPIRLLGW
+7303 IEQAAPAGPVRLLGW

-7324 AHEVA
+7324 AHETA
-7329 VLLTERGRH
+7329 VLLTERGRQ
-7338 VSFLSVLDTYLD
+7338 VSFLGVLDTYLD
-7350 RPVVDDSGPVALAEL
+7350 RPVAVDSGPEALAEL

-7374 EAGLTVAVAARV
+7374 QSDLTVAVAARL

-7394 AEFTHAQVCT
+7394 AAFTQAQVCT

-7417 GWVPRPYAGELVF
+7417 GWTPRPYPGELVF
-7430 VEAARPS
+7430 VEAARPT
-7437 PGFPGGAGA
+7437 PGFPGGAGVA
-7446 VWSRYAGRVTVHPVA
+7446 WSPYAGRVVVHPVA
-7461 CGHGELLDSVPVA
+7461 SGHGELLDPGPLREWA
-7474 DWGSVLAA
+7474 ALLAGY
-7482 QLKA
+7482 LGR